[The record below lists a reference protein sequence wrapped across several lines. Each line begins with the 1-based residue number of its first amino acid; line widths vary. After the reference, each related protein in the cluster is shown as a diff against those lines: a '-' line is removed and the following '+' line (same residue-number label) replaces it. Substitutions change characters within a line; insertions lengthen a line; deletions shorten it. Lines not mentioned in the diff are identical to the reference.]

1 MADELNKTTIQFKCE
16 FCGKPSSLL
25 CDGRLDDGRTCNA
38 NICRACTTR
47 VSAVFTYLSRRD
59 PKTGHRCGHDTVD
72 LCPRCREAGRDTN
85 WGGMSKE
92 EALRVLDKTPKP
104 EQGAL
109 FAPPSRDYADD

>member
-47 VSAVFTYLSRRD
+47 VSSVFLRMARRENGSRCRQ
-59 PKTGHRCGHDTVD
+59 DTVD
-72 LCPRCREAGRDTN
+72 LCPRCNAAGRETN
-85 WGGMSKE
+85 PGGMSE
-92 EALRVLDKTPKP
+92 AEALRVLDKTPKP
-104 EQGAL
+104 EQGTL
-109 FAPPSRDYADD
+109 FAPPPSDYADD